1 MVGATRARLIGN
13 RRADERLTIRE
24 ATRVR
29 SKLVYAAL
37 ASAAIGLMLIARG
50 CSARKDGAATKVEK
64 AGAAVAGVE
73 SQSAEFSLSAEDDEG
88 FDLPERE
95 EIRQKYKLTPEAM
108 VWVSNINGK
117 VKVDSADVDVAEI
130 LVVHSA
136 RRREDLQHSQVKIH
150 QGRGRDEKSLIIYRE
165 NDSSSPGS
173 NPESRQR
180 VILRLPRKAVFGISD
195 IGGDVTVG
203 EIHGRAEVMKVDG
216 AVRVAR
222 AAGQIKIRDIIGA
235 VYVTFAPLAG
245 KEARIRGADIE
256 RAIDNGPETIWEG
269 NVISV
274 RNVNGDVDLRFEG
287 EVKADVN
294 AWRVTGNIAPDLPN
308 VERLPAEPPAGVLKA
323 RIGGGGAPIEIH
335 HVNGNVRLSKAGS

>member
-1 MVGATRARLIGN
+1 LIAGAVISLG
-13 RRADERLTIRE
+13 
-24 ATRVR
+24 
-29 SKLVYAAL
+29 
-37 ASAAIGLMLIARG
+37 LIARG
-50 CSARKDGAATKVEK
+50 CSAREDNAVTKLETANNV
-64 AGAAVAGVE
+64 VAGDKT
-73 SQSAEFSLSAEDDEG
+73 QPAEFSISAKDDDG

-95 EIRQKYKLTPEAM
+95 EIRQKYRLTSEAM

-117 VKVDSADVDVAEI
+117 VKVDSVDADVAEI

-136 RRREDLQHSQVKIH
+136 RGREDLQRSQVKIH
-150 QGRGRDEKSLIIYRE
+150 QGRGRDEKSLLIYRE

-173 NPESRQR
+173 SPESRQR

-222 AAGQIKIRDIIGA
+222 AAGQIKIREIIGA
-235 VYVTFAPLAG
+235 VDVTFAPLAG
-245 KEARIRGADIE
+245 NEARIRGADIE
-256 RAIDNGPETIWEG
+256 RAIDRGPETIWEG

-274 RNVNGDVDLRFEG
+274 ININGDVDLRFEG

-308 VERLPAEPPAGVLKA
+308 LERLPAEPPAGVLRA
-323 RIGGGGAPIEIH
+323 RIGGGGVPIEIH

>member
-1 MVGATRARLIGN
+1 MRSRLAIVLIAGAVISLG
-13 RRADERLTIRE
+13 
-24 ATRVR
+24 
-29 SKLVYAAL
+29 
-37 ASAAIGLMLIARG
+37 LIARG
-50 CSARKDGAATKVEK
+50 CSAREDNAVTKLETANNV
-64 AGAAVAGVE
+64 VAGDKT
-73 SQSAEFSLSAEDDEG
+73 QPAEFSISAKDDDG

-95 EIRQKYKLTPEAM
+95 EIRQKYRLTSEAM

-117 VKVDSADVDVAEI
+117 VKVDSVDADVAEI

-136 RRREDLQHSQVKIH
+136 RRRNVLWYGQVKSH
-150 QGRGRDEKSLIIYRE
+150 QGRGRDEQSLLIYRE

-173 NPESRQR
+173 IPEGRQR

-195 IGGDVTVG
+195 IDGDVTVG

-216 AVRVAR
+216 VVRVAR
-222 AAGQIKIRDIIGA
+222 AAGQIKIREIIGA
-235 VYVTFAPLAG
+235 VDVTFAPLAG
-245 KEARIRGADIE
+245 NEARIRGADIG
-256 RAIDNGPETIWEG
+256 RAIDRGPETIWEG

-274 RNVNGDVDLRFEG
+274 ININGDVDLRFEG

-294 AWRVTGNIAPDLPN
+294 AWSVTGNIAPDLPN
-308 VERLPAEPPAGVLKA
+308 VERLPAEPPAGRLKA

>member
-1 MVGATRARLIGN
+1 M
-13 RRADERLTIRE
+13 
-24 ATRVR
+24 R
-29 SKLVYAAL
+29 SKLLIILIAG
-37 ASAAIGLMLIARG
+37 AAISIGLIARG
-50 CSARKDGAATKVEK
+50 CSASKDSAVTKLETANNV
-64 AGAAVAGVE
+64 VAGDKT
-73 SQSAEFSLSAEDDEG
+73 QPAEFSISADDDQG
-88 FDLPERE
+88 FDLPERD
-95 EIRQKYKLTPEAM
+95 EIRQKYRLTSEAM
-108 VWVSNINGK
+108 VWISNINGK

-136 RRREDLQHSQVKIH
+136 RRREDLQNSEVKIH
-150 QGRGRDEKSLIIYRE
+150 QGSGHRMDERTLYIYVEKDNKRAV
-165 NDSSSPGS
+165 SSPDPGS
-173 NPESRQR
+173 EIRQR

-195 IGGDVTVG
+195 IVGDVTVG
-203 EIHGRAEVMKVDG
+203 EIQGRAEVMKVDG

-245 KEARIRGADIE
+245 NEARIRGADIE
-256 RAIDNGPETIWEG
+256 RAIDKGPETIWEG

-274 RNVNGDVDLRFEG
+274 RNINGDVDLRFEG

-294 AWRVTGNIAPDLPN
+294 AWSVTGNIAPDLPN

-335 HVNGNVRLSKAGS
+335 HVNGNVRLSKAGNGDASVPKTPSKSE